1 MLFESREMKKKVF
14 ILDYE
19 LISPISLG
27 QNHLFSNL
35 ANNTSADRLLKR
47 ISTEAIP
54 FKKAAEV
61 QEKLTNLY
69 SNESEIIKEIC
80 KYDRKFELLVACY
93 GLASQRM
100 APLIE
105 KIKIAR
111 AGVILGVGADVIPFE
126 NLQDKLV
133 SYIRNSKNPLNELVS
148 EINYK
153 KGYLNI
159 INNPYDIH
167 AIFLAEKFNTAEF
180 QHTVLTA
187 CVSSTQAL
195 AFAYDSIAENE
206 SDVVI
211 AGGTDSLI
219 NMLAI
224 ISFGKLGVISESTEE
239 PCCRPFDINRNG
251 TLAGECA
258 GFAILASEKFVIENK
273 LQPIAQ
279 FMGYGNTLDAYKIT
293 APDPGGLSISKAI
306 KNAVDYSGIN
316 VSKIDYI
323 NAHGTGT
330 KQNDLIELRAFENAL
345 GPEVKEIPISSTKDR
360 HGHAIAAAG
369 IQELCVLLECFKNNF
384 IPGNLN
390 LLKPCDS
397 SFNTLINNQSKR
409 INYALTSNFAFGG
422 LNTVLALKNET

>member
-167 AIFLAEKFNTAEF
+167 AIFLAEKFNAAEF
-180 QHTVLTA
+180 QHTVLT
-187 CVSSTQAL
+187 SS
-195 AFAYDSIAENE
+195 
-206 SDVVI
+206 
-211 AGGTDSLI
+211 
-219 NMLAI
+219 
-224 ISFGKLGVISESTEE
+224 
-239 PCCRPFDINRNG
+239 
-251 TLAGECA
+251 
-258 GFAILASEKFVIENK
+258 
-273 LQPIAQ
+273 
-279 FMGYGNTLDAYKIT
+279 
-293 APDPGGLSISKAI
+293 
-306 KNAVDYSGIN
+306 
-316 VSKIDYI
+316 
-323 NAHGTGT
+323 
-330 KQNDLIELRAFENAL
+330 
-345 GPEVKEIPISSTKDR
+345 
-360 HGHAIAAAG
+360 
-369 IQELCVLLECFKNNF
+369 CFF
-384 IPGNLN
+384 I
-390 LLKPCDS
+390 
-397 SFNTLINNQSKR
+397 
-409 INYALTSNFAFGG
+409 
-422 LNTVLALKNET
+422 